1 MHLWTSNAENRLRL
15 EMGSSLVKLA
25 RSSYGS
31 GHRFAAVGVGKV
43 AGEPILV
50 RGVNQKYEALGHGV
64 CAETTVMNGFVQ
76 QGGILERMFLLGPR
90 GAGESCG
97 ACLQLMTEYARL
109 SGGFFPWEL
118 PSANVQIDYF
128 DSEGT
133 WYQRRALNT
142 LLPSPFLN
150 KRRSMLRQG
159 LNNANLQADPI
170 TPYTILTSLRKPSVP
185 TRLNSTE
192 MPQYL
197 AKLANASGLEERAV
211 LAGLVTTDGQLF
223 VGIRL
228 HPGGA
233 YTAPAVLTALAAK
246 AAAGCVAPLARLI
259 LLGGDDQ
266 PTVEINP
273 ARQLLRAHLMQ
284 NEDGDTWED
293 LPVDLYNRSGE
304 MLEGYTLAT
313 LPVMFDD
320 DIHHFISKIGLTQ

>member
-1 MHLWTSNAENRLRL
+1 MYLWTSNAENRLRL
-15 EMGSSLVKLA
+15 EMGSSLVQLA
-25 RSSYGS
+25 SSSYGS
-31 GHRFAAVGVGKV
+31 GHHFAAVGVGKV
-43 AGEPILV
+43 AGKPILV

-109 SGGFFPWEL
+109 SGGLFPWKL

-128 DSEGT
+128 DSDGA
-133 WYQRRALNT
+133 WYQRRALDN

-150 KRRSMLRQG
+150 ERRKTLRQR
-159 LNNANLQADPI
+159 LNDANLQADPI
-170 TPYTILTSLRKPSVP
+170 APDTILTLLNQPSVP
-185 TRLNSTE
+185 TELTSTE

-197 AKLANASGLEERAV
+197 ARLANASGLEKRAV
-211 LAGLVTTDGQLF
+211 LAGLVTTDNQLF

-246 AAAGCVAPLARLI
+246 AAAGCVTPLAHLI

-304 MLEGYTLAT
+304 MLESYTLAT

-320 DIHHFISKIGLTQ
+320 DIHRFISIGLTQ